1 METKEKELKV
11 LEEKESDMDKDVL
24 KLTSPIEIDGKEVT
38 EIKYN
43 LNRITG
49 KTIRVNIQKL
59 GRMEMVVPNIEF
71 SPVLHAALFAEA
83 AELDFHIIEKL
94 NVKDYTNAVSI
105 VSNFM

>member
-1 METKEKELKV
+1 
-11 LEEKESDMDKDVL
+11 
-24 KLTSPIEIDGKEVT
+24 
-38 EIKYN
+38 
-43 LNRITG
+43 
-49 KTIRVNIQKL
+49 
-59 GRMEMVVPNIEF
+59 MVVPNIEF